1 MFIPTTPEEVRQ
13 RGWEALDIILVSGD
27 TYIDSSYNGSAVI
40 GHFLIS
46 EGFRVGIICQ
56 PDVDSDRDILR
67 LGTPELFWSVSA
79 GCVDSMVAN
88 YTPTNKFR
96 RDDDFT
102 PGGENNRRPDRACI
116 AYSNLIRKCCKG
128 KPIVLGGIEASLRR
142 MEGRTEAFDRLRC
155 QGRCHNLRHGRAFQS
170 RAGEMPQGR

>member
-56 PDVDSDRDILR
+56 PDVDSGRDILR

-79 GCVDSMVAN
+79 GCVETLRSDHGQRETLRASSVRAENMEEGKEGKICGE
-88 YTPTNKFR
+88 YT
-96 RDDDFT
+96 D
-102 PGGENNRRPDRACI
+102 
-116 AYSNLIRKCCKG
+116 
-128 KPIVLGGIEASLRR
+128 
-142 MEGRTEAFDRLRC
+142 
-155 QGRCHNLRHGRAFQS
+155 
-170 RAGEMPQGR
+170 